1 MEISILFRRNKG
13 DLAMSVMSRR
23 DFVASGLSLAAISVS
38 PTSFASGFPD
48 RPIRLVVPY
57 SPGGGSDFV
66 GRLLAQKLTG
76 IAGWTIVVD
85 NKAGASA
92 LIGTDAVAKS
102 PADGYTLL
110 LADSA
115 HALNAA
121 VQPRIAFDSI
131 KDFAPLTMIGSS
143 PQLLVAHP
151 SFPADSLKDLLA
163 LPRDQARSYAV
174 GTSGQGSGGNL
185 LYEML
190 KLKTGMELV
199 HVPYKG
205 GGAALSDV
213 IAGQIPLVINSV
225 PACMPYIQSK
235 KVKVLAIASSTRD
248 PKLPNVQTFSE
259 SVPGI
264 VVNNWYGVMAP
275 AKTPADVLQRLI
287 GAISRVLDSPEFK
300 TKMAEAYIDPTPRGP
315 QVFLQYLSAEILQ
328 WRSVVTQTGF
338 KLNN

>member
-1 MEISILFRRNKG
+1 
-13 DLAMSVMSRR
+13 MSRR
-23 DFVASGLSLAAISVS
+23 DFVASGLSLAAVSVS
-38 PTSFASGFPD
+38 PASFAGGFPD

-66 GRLLAQKLTG
+66 GRLIAQKLSET
-76 IAGWTIVVD
+76 AGWTVVVD

-110 LADSA
+110 LADAA

-131 KDFAPLTMIGSS
+131 KDFSPLTMIGSS

-151 SFPADSLKDLLA
+151 SFPADSLKALLA
-163 LPRDQARSYAV
+163 LPREQSGKFGV
-174 GTSGQGSGGNL
+174 GTSGPGSSGNL
-185 LYEML
+185 LCEML

-225 PACMPYIQSK
+225 PACMPHIQAK
-235 KVKVLAIASSTRD
+235 KLKVLAIASGTRD
-248 PKLPNVQTFSE
+248 PKLPNVQTFAE
-259 SVPGI
+259 SVPG
-264 VVNNWYGVMAP
+264 VVVSNWYGVMAP
-275 AKTPADVLQRLI
+275 AKTPADVLERLA
-287 GAISRVLDSPEFK
+287 GAISKVLDLPEFK

-315 QVFLQYLSAEILQ
+315 QVFSQYLSAEIQQ

-338 KLNN
+338 KLNS